1 MAALVIFGILA
12 CVAFAAALINSYETN
27 KWSAKN
33 TGLVCVGL
41 VFSVVAAG
49 LYPYANVWQQGMAG
63 KAQMAQAEANRQIT
77 VREAQAKL
85 DASQMLADAEV
96 ARARGVAA
104 ANKIVAD
111 GLGGPEGYLRY
122 LFIESLKDAR
132 GDGAQVIYVPTE
144 AGLPILEANRL
155 GK

>member
-1 MAALVIFGILA
+1 MAALIILGFLAIIAFVTAAIRCAQADEVDAKSVKIGIVGVVLA
-12 CVAFAAALINSYETN
+12 
-27 KWSAKN
+27 
-33 TGLVCVGL
+33 
-41 VFSVVAAG
+41 VAAVAI
-49 LYPYANVWQQGMAG
+49 YPYANVWQQGMAG

-85 DASQMLADAEV
+85 DASKMLAEAEIE
-96 ARARGVAA
+96 RARGVAE
-104 ANKIVAD
+104 ANKIVSD

-144 AGLPILEANRL
+144 AGLPILEASRL
-155 GK
+155 SK